1 MRDIRK
7 ELIEMLVAEVKPAV
21 GCTEPV
27 AVALACAKAKELLGE
42 DIEENR
48 ILVSPSIYKNG
59 MCVGI
64 PGTDRLGLKIS
75 VAMGFVGGHS
85 ENGLTVLE
93 TLSQAEVEES
103 EKYMDT
109 TPIDVVPAQTK
120 DKVFIEVNLRGK
132 NNIAKVVIKEKHD
145 NFVYL
150 QKNQEVL
157 LDTGDYNPE
166 EEIKVADENTTTTKK
181 KETLMDT
188 TNVKEIVKNVENM
201 EFEDIKF
208 LLDGVKMN
216 LEMADYG
223 LEHKAGIGVGFG
235 IKKAKEEGYMAD
247 DLMTEAMMLT
257 AAASDARMAG
267 IKMPVM
273 SSNGS
278 GNHGLTAILPIVA
291 YNNKY
296 PQSDEKLAKALAI
309 SHLITGY
316 IKNYTGRLS
325 AVCGCGVAASTG
337 SAAGIAWLM
346 DEDIAHIKGAIE
358 NMIANLSGMICD
370 GAKAGCALKLSSAA
384 SAAIQSAIIAKQG
397 FHVPPKNG
405 IVGDKVEQSI
415 KNLGK
420 VSDEGMQITDE
431 VIIDVMNDINRV
443 K

>member
-7 ELIEMLVAEVKPAV
+7 ELIDILIAEVKPAL

-42 DIEENR
+42 EIVENR

-64 PGTDRLGLKIS
+64 PGTERLGLKIA

-93 TLSQAEVEES
+93 TLDETQVRES

-109 TPIDVVPAQTK
+109 QPINVVPAQTK
-120 DKVFIEVNLRGK
+120 DKVFIEVDLRGK

-145 NFVYL
+145 NFIYL
-150 QKNQEVL
+150 QRNHEIL
-157 LDTGDYNPE
+157 LDTGEYNQE
-166 EEIKVADENTTTTKK
+166 VDAKAADKNTVIK
-181 KETLMDT
+181 KETFMDT

-201 EFEDIKF
+201 DLEDIKF

-216 LEMADYG
+216 LEIADYG
-223 LEHKAGIGVGFG
+223 LENKAGIGVGFG

-291 YNNKY
+291 YSNKF
-296 PQSDEKLAKALAI
+296 PQNDEKLAKALAI
-309 SHLITGY
+309 SHLVTGY

-337 SAAGIAWLM
+337 AAAGISWLM
-346 DEDIAHIKGAIE
+346 DEDITHIKGAIE

-370 GAKAGCALKLSSAA
+370 GAKAGCALKLASAA
-384 SAAIQSAIIAKQG
+384 SAAVQSAIIAKQG

-415 KNLGK
+415 RNLGK
-420 VSDEGMQITDE
+420 VSDEGMTVTDE
-431 VIIDVMNDINRV
+431 VIIDVMNDINKV

>member
-1 MRDIRK
+1 MRNVK
-7 ELIEMLVAEVKPAV
+7 EQLVNILNAEVKPAL

-42 DIEENR
+42 EIVKHSV
-48 ILVSPSIYKNG
+48 LVSPNVYKNG

-64 PGTDRLGLKIS
+64 PGTERLGLKIS
-75 VAMGFVGGHS
+75 VALGFIGGHS
-85 ENGLTVLE
+85 ENGLRVLE
-93 TLSQAEVEES
+93 TLTPEEVKLAEE
-103 EKYMDT
+103 YMDN
-109 TPIDVVPAQTK
+109 TPIDISPADTK
-120 DKVFIEVNLRGK
+120 EKVYIEVSLQGATRTS
-132 NNIAKVVIKEKHD
+132 KVVIRTKHD

-150 QKNQEVL
+150 EANGEVL
-157 LDTGDYNPE
+157 LDEEQPVEVAITVENEENILDTITIKELVENVDELDFKDIEFLLEGIAMN
-166 EEIKVADENTTTTKK
+166 EEISN
-181 KETLMDT
+181 
-188 TNVKEIVKNVENM
+188 
-201 EFEDIKF
+201 
-208 LLDGVKMN
+208 
-216 LEMADYG
+216 YG
-223 LEHKAGIGVGFG
+223 LNHKVGIGVGYG
-235 IKKAKEEGYMAD
+235 IKKSMEDGLLGD
-247 DLMTEAMMLT
+247 DLLNNAMMIT

-291 YNNKY
+291 YNNKF
-296 PQSDEKLAKALAI
+296 PQSEERLAKALAI

-337 SAAGIAWLM
+337 SAAGISWLM
-346 DEDIAHIKGAIE
+346 DGDMTHIKGAIE

-384 SAAIQSAIIAKQG
+384 SAAVQSAIIAKQG

-405 IVGDKVEQSI
+405 IVGDRVDESI

-420 VSDEGMQITDE
+420 VSDEGMQVTDE
-431 VIIDVMNDINRV
+431 VIIDVMNNINKV

>member
-7 ELIEMLVAEVKPAV
+7 ELIDILIAEVKPAL

-42 DIEENR
+42 EIVENR

-64 PGTDRLGLKIS
+64 PGTERLGLKIA

-93 TLSQAEVEES
+93 TLDETQVRES

-109 TPIDVVPAQTK
+109 TPIDIVPAQTK
-120 DKVFIEVNLRGK
+120 DKVFIEVDLRGK

-145 NFVYL
+145 NFIYL
-150 QKNQEVL
+150 QRNHEIL
-157 LDTGDYNPE
+157 LDTGEYNQE
-166 EEIKVADENTTTTKK
+166 VDAKAADKNTVIK
-181 KETLMDT
+181 KETFMDT

-201 EFEDIKF
+201 DLEDIKF

-216 LEMADYG
+216 LEIADYG
-223 LEHKAGIGVGFG
+223 LENKAGIGVGFG

-291 YNNKY
+291 YSNKF
-296 PQSDEKLAKALAI
+296 PQNDEKLAKALAI
-309 SHLITGY
+309 SHLVTGY

-337 SAAGIAWLM
+337 AAAGISWLM
-346 DEDIAHIKGAIE
+346 DEDITHIKGAIE

-370 GAKAGCALKLSSAA
+370 GAKAGCALKLASAA
-384 SAAIQSAIIAKQG
+384 SAAVQSALIAKQG

-415 KNLGK
+415 RNLGK
-420 VSDEGMQITDE
+420 VSDEGMTVTDE
-431 VIIDVMNDINRV
+431 VIIDVMNDINKV